1 MSCAIENS
9 FSRYCISE
17 ITLRTVQR
25 INLVSCLLVGL
36 VIVALVPHTVSAQA
50 GCSPIPCVR
59 VKGVNAPSTVSV
71 GQPLTVTVTVA
82 YAVTPLGLW
91 VGIAILDQY
100 ENGKP
105 FPATGATNSRC
116 LSPSAESIC
125 FDTNPPRDYGD
136 LTASFTLTGLNQ
148 TRMWYLYVFGMVVY
162 GGSSVV
168 SSDVKSVGVNVTP
181 APIPE
186 VTSPLLLLSLTIIVT
201 VCLVKR
207 KPYQASS
214 DS

>member
-1 MSCAIENS
+1 MQRVDLLSC
-9 FSRYCISE
+9 
-17 ITLRTVQR
+17 V
-25 INLVSCLLVGL
+25 LVGL

-50 GCSPIPCVR
+50 ACSSPPCVR
-59 VKGVNAPSTVSV
+59 VKGVNAPGTVSV
-71 GQPLTVTVTVA
+71 GQALTVTVTVA

-125 FDTNPPRDYGD
+125 FDTNPPSDYGD

-148 TRMWYLYVFGMVVY
+148 TRMWYLYVFGLVVF

-168 SSDVKSVGVNVTP
+168 ASNVKSVGVNVTP

-186 VTSPLLLLSLTIIVT
+186 VTSPLLLLSLAIIAT
-201 VCLVKR
+201 VCLVR
-207 KPYQASS
+207 KKQ
-214 DS
+214 